1 MNDTYIVTGFVII
14 DDLLILMNYKDDSR
28 TKVRASEIMI
38 MAVVAAKYFQNRQH
52 AFAGKGLVGPLPGSL
67 SLHIQTKSP
76 PQGGWVEPVISSLG

>member
-14 DDLLILMNYKDDSR
+14 DDLLILMNYKDVSR

-52 AFAGKGLVGPLPGSL
+52 AFACL
-67 SLHIQTKSP
+67 
-76 PQGGWVEPVISSLG
+76 